1 MVEFIR
7 SGIPGLDEILKGG
20 IRKRSSVLLT
30 GQPGSGKSIFGM
42 QFLLQGAKDGEPGIY
57 LTSEESVESIREYA
71 DALGLDIDSFEKD
84 GKIVLLKQSITT
96 RKILTLGL
104 LTELIR
110 KHMVRRVVLDS
121 ITLFQYG
128 QQDRLANFRK
138 ELLDFLDL
146 MKEFNVTLVCTSE
159 KPISDIDRME
169 YEPQDFLFEGVIIL
183 MKIRKGSSFERV
195 LHVAKMRG
203 QEHLMDIYPFTIEKG
218 GIKVHRDQIP
228 FSLIDMDFRSEK
240 HA

>member
-1 MVEFIR
+1 LAEFIK

-71 DALGLDIDSFEKD
+71 EALGLDFDSFEKD

-110 KHMVRRVVLDS
+110 RHMVKRVVLDS

-128 QQDRLANFRK
+128 QQDRLSNFRK

-146 MKEFNVTLVCTSE
+146 MKEYNVTLVCTSE
-159 KPISDIDRME
+159 KSISDIDRME

-218 GIKVHRDQIP
+218 GIKVHKEQIP